1 MKPSFDIR
9 FLCRCSEC
17 DTVFRLAA
25 SQLASHA
32 GLVRCGD
39 CGTVFN
45 AAWNLVDEIPNPVES
60 STPVAPIS
68 SIRHSRDNTLVETT
82 ENEDDGPGFAV
93 DERLFSLDD
102 QLRQDLQLGP
112 DDPGALEEI
121 RRTLG
126 PMDMATKPE
135 ERRVHSER
143 RTRQVQQKDTAHR
156 TRSEPRFAK
165 PTPLNSEVQPAASW
179 RPAGKSSRGLQ
190 ARTQGLWLLAALV
203 VATGLFMQVR
213 YWLFDELSAIPSARA
228 PLESFCRLAGCSVP
242 APLMGPAFRVLQTR
256 VNLDPQ
262 LPGAVIVKVHLA
274 NRTVTP
280 RPYPA
285 IQLTLTDREGETIG
299 KRTYTAEDYSTPA
312 DASELPA
319 DDVSVVSL
327 HLTSPDESAVGFE
340 ASIVDTG
347 M

>member
-39 CGTVFN
+39 CGAVFN
-45 AAWNLVDEIPNPVES
+45 AAWNLVDEIPNPIES

-68 SIRHSRDNTLVETT
+68 SIRHGRDNTLVETT

-135 ERRVHSER
+135 ERGIHSER
-143 RTRQVQQKDTAHR
+143 RTRQVKKKIQPIGH
-156 TRSEPRFAK
+156 
-165 PTPLNSEVQPAASW
+165 VQNH
-179 RPAGKSSRGLQ
+179 GLPNQ
-190 ARTQGLWLLAALV
+190 
-203 VATGLFMQVR
+203 
-213 YWLFDELSAIPSARA
+213 
-228 PLESFCRLAGCSVP
+228 
-242 APLMGPAFRVLQTR
+242 
-256 VNLDPQ
+256 
-262 LPGAVIVKVHLA
+262 H
-274 NRTVTP
+274 
-280 RPYPA
+280 
-285 IQLTLTDREGETIG
+285 
-299 KRTYTAEDYSTPA
+299 
-312 DASELPA
+312 
-319 DDVSVVSL
+319 
-327 HLTSPDESAVGFE
+327 H
-340 ASIVDTG
+340 
-347 M
+347 